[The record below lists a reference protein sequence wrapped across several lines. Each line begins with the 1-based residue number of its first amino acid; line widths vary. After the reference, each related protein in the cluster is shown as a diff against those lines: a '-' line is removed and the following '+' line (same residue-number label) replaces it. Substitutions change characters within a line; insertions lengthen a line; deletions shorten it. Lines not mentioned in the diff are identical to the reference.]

1 MLIAKEAENLV
12 SCIGGEIE
20 EFFTTYSLK
29 SIYSYNFPV
38 NNGGIFNTDEAIKI
52 NSLRNGFEKNK
63 LLKEILC
70 MKLNSN
76 DDLLQYYNWI
86 VKEWGGI
93 RSFGKTIE
101 EINGFINKISTK
113 KLNSIHYNTISSYSK
128 IISFLHPD
136 DYFIYDSKVAYVL
149 NWLLLK
155 NYKRESKYFFVPPG
169 RNADLVKYNMDT
181 IIYLHDKNS
190 KKDYFD
196 KKYVYFIYCEFIKK
210 LFIKIQ
216 SNVVE
221 KAYFIEM
228 MLFGLFEEVC
238 EEIKSK
244 VKVEIG

>member
-1 MLIAKEAENLV
+1 MLIAKEAEYLI

-20 EFFTTYSLK
+20 GFFATYSLDG
-29 SIYSYNFPV
+29 IYSYSFTV
-38 NNGGIFNTDEAIKI
+38 DNGEIFNGDEMNKI

-63 LLKEILC
+63 LLKEMFC
-70 MKLNSN
+70 VKLSSN
-76 DDLLQYYNWI
+76 NDLLKYYNWI

-93 RSFGKTIE
+93 RNFGKTIE
-101 EINGFINKISTK
+101 DVNEFIYRISTK
-113 KLNSIHYNTISSYSK
+113 KLYATHYNTISSYSK
-128 IISFLHPD
+128 IISFLHPNE
-136 DYFIYDSKVAYVL
+136 YFIYDSKVAYVL

-190 KKDYFD
+190 KKEYFD
-196 KKYVYFIYCEFIKK
+196 KKYVYFIYCEFIKR
-210 LFIKIQ
+210 LFINIQ
-216 SNVVE
+216 SSVVE
-221 KAYFIEM
+221 KPYFIEM
-228 MLFGLFEEVC
+228 MLFGLFDEMC